1 MATIDRAQLER
12 LERRGV
18 QLTVLSAVFVLVL
31 ATGLATFMYPI
42 VFVHPEGN
50 KWTLRVAF
58 FGFCALTILF
68 VGYLLDRQRT
78 FNHMKKQ
85 MLADLERYV
94 ALKIQSSAEILA
106 SLPDQNQFWDRL
118 TMEFRKALST
128 EKTMSLLLVKLKHGA
143 NASETDQK
151 AAQSD
156 AAKALAKKLRPTDS
170 IYRLSDTLFGVVLP
184 GADAFNTKRIA
195 ARLQDGLQDV
205 RARYESTFDVTTYNY
220 PDNVKSC
227 HELED
232 IVKSMLSEKKE
243 SDVPVET
250 TVG

>member
-78 FNHMKKQ
+78 FNQMKKQ
-85 MLADLERYV
+85 MLVDLERYV
-94 ALKIQSSAEILA
+94 ALKIQSSAELLA

-118 TMEFRKALST
+118 TTEFRQALST
-128 EKTMSLLLVKLKHGA
+128 EKTMSLLLVKLKHEA
-143 NASETDQK
+143 RASETEQK

-156 AAKALAKKLRPTDS
+156 AAKALAKKLRPTDQ
-170 IYRLSDTLFGVVLP
+170 IYRLSEILFGVVLP
-184 GADAFNTKRIA
+184 GADSFNTKRIA
-195 ARLQDGLQDV
+195 ARLQDGLEEV
-205 RARYESTFDVTTYNY
+205 RTRYGSTFDLTTHNY

-227 HELED
+227 HELEE
-232 IVKSMLSEKKE
+232 IVKSLLPEKE
-243 SDVPVET
+243 EWNVPAET
-250 TVG
+250 VAG